1 MNKEQSS
8 TINKFDIVEIRIV
21 SCRHQVQILLR
32 WFDLSDQIWY
42 QHLHRNRPDN
52 EKSSRTN
59 CSGSIR
65 VQEICASGISVLIG
79 LIDRW
84 WNWTSLFNQERMN
97 VCECKYS
104 TCGCSV
110 LWHSRAKIS
119 LKKKKKIL
127 QRAMKLN
134 PQSQELIC
142 YFLIYILYITYIPLL
157 LIAIITVRFNS
168 SIKSSFLATLCHHN
182 LSWGLF
188 ANPAK
193 LAWFAQH
200 MLPWY
205 GDREC
210 WREVTVVA

>member
-1 MNKEQSS
+1 MFIVSNCNDILSVDLDMRCWIPTLKPEEMMNKEQSS

-52 EKSSRTN
+52 QKSSRTN

-104 TCGCSV
+104 TCTGKN
-110 LWHSRAKIS
+110 L
-119 LKKKKKIL
+119 L
-127 QRAMKLN
+127 QHKMKLN
-134 PQSQELIC
+134 LQSQELIE
-142 YFLIYILYITYIPLL
+142 LYT
-157 LIAIITVRFNS
+157 FH
-168 SIKSSFLATLCHHN
+168 C
-182 LSWGLF
+182 
-188 ANPAK
+188 
-193 LAWFAQH
+193 
-200 MLPWY
+200 
-205 GDREC
+205 
-210 WREVTVVA
+210 